1 MLRYWTN
8 DYARAVSS
16 PSPCGRTHLR
26 SPGGILG
33 RHDDLVIFRGAK
45 FYPVQVED
53 VVRGFPELSNE
64 FCIELRTD
72 DSTGLDRCVVVAEA
86 ARGEVPAAM
95 NTALREKLKNA
106 LLVTPEVEIL
116 SPGSFERTTF
126 KAKRFVDKREVRT

>member
-1 MLRYWTN
+1 
-8 DYARAVSS
+8 
-16 PSPCGRTHLR
+16 
-26 SPGGILG
+26 
-33 RHDDLVIFRGAK
+33 
-45 FYPVQVED
+45 
-53 VVRGFPELSNE
+53 
-64 FCIELRTD
+64 LRTD